1 MLLGVHGPPV
11 KEPKLKLGK
20 IREKPIGKL
29 SVSKKAVFDCW
40 QLMGSSVVWFLTT
53 KTEKTYFYQLF
64 LSLVLR
70 RVV

>member
-29 SVSKKAVFDCW
+29 SVSKKAVFDC
-40 QLMGSSVVWFLTT
+40 
-53 KTEKTYFYQLF
+53 
-64 LSLVLR
+64 
-70 RVV
+70 